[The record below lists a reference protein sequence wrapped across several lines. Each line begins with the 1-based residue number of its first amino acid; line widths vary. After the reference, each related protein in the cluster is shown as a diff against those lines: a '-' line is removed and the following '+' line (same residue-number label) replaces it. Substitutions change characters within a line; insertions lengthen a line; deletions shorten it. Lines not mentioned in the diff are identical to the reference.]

1 MPNRIIKESI
11 CRSDEINSLSW
22 FEEVLFYRLMVNC
35 DDYGRFDGREK
46 VIKGSCFPLKD
57 IKDSDLV
64 KALKALSSKGL
75 IIRYEAEGKTVIQ
88 LKTWEK
94 HQQIRSKRS
103 KYPAPD
109 GECVNVISDDITCDQ
124 MISDDSICPRNPI
137 QSNTESESESNTKY
151 TRFVPPT
158 VPEVQAYCLERKN
171 NVNAEQ
177 FVDFYTSKGWKV
189 GNNPMKDWKACV
201 RTWERNRKDTPI
213 STTSNAKIHNFQERK
228 YDYAALERMLVE
240 N

>member
-1 MPNRIIKESI
+1 MADKKQF
-11 CRSDEINSLSW
+11 LLYKSW
-22 FEEVLFYRLMVNC
+22 APIVE
-35 DDYGRFDGREK
+35 
-46 VIKGSCFPLKD
+46 
-57 IKDSDLV
+57 
-64 KALKALSSKGL
+64 ALSVEQAGILFKA
-75 IIRYEAEGKTVIQ
+75 IYEYQMTGKEE
-88 LKTWEK
+88 L
-94 HQQIRSKRS
+94 
-103 KYPAPD
+103 
-109 GECVNVISDDITCDQ
+109 
-124 MISDDSICPRNPI
+124 
-137 QSNTESESESNTKY
+137 NTESNLYPIFCLFKSKFDMDQASYELACERNRKNGEHGGRPKTDKNRKKPNKTHQNPVGFIETQSGHDTDTDIDTDTNKY
-151 TRFVPPT
+151 INNIHARFVPPT

-201 RTWERNRKDTPI
+201 RTWERNRKDTPT